1 MRALAL
7 FCMLA
12 VAVVFAGAPRPK
24 TAWRMGQD
32 DWDKVEK
39 KLEEGD
45 DPELLVSE
53 DKIAMDDYDRRR
65 GQGLQPPEE
74 EVALKCVLFFSRRGG
89 GHFFPSP
96 AHRPPRPAPAR
107 PPQGGQ
113 RVAAPHAGH
122 VRPRHDVCVA

>member
-89 GHFFPSP
+89 GPLFSLSRSP
-96 AHRPPRPAPAR
+96 PAPPRPGAPAAGRATSGCATRR
-107 PPQGGQ
+107 PCP
-113 RVAAPHAGH
+113 AP
-122 VRPRHDVCVA
+122 P